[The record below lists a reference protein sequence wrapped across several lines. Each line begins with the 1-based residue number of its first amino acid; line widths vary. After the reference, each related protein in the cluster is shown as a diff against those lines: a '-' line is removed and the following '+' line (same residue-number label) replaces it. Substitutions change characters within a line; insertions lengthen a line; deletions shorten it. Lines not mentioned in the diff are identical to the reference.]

1 MVVWRILR
9 SRPDVV
15 LCIEPTLFSSP
26 AALFA
31 AKMIGARAVL
41 HVQDL
46 EVDAAF
52 EIGQIKAGLKKLAL
66 ALERRVL
73 GAYDRIVTISEKM
86 RAALLG
92 KGLEAAQVEVLRNW
106 VDLERIRPQPNRR
119 ANSYRS
125 ELAIAADVFVV
136 LYAGHIGAKQA
147 LHVVLDAA
155 RRLTN
160 SPDILFVIAGEGPMQ
175 RPLAETYR
183 DLTNVLYLP
192 LQPPERLNDLLNLAN
207 LHVLPQARRA
217 ADLVLP
223 SKLGGMLASGRP
235 IVAATDANTEL
246 GDILKGIAVIVPA
259 EDAEALAAA
268 ILAARR
274 EDLSAAVKRGL
285 KLAGAMSSQTV
296 LPLFEEAL
304 LDARSWTERQFE
316 PDVAA
321 AA

>member
-1 MVVWRILR
+1 M
-9 SRPDVV
+9 
-15 LCIEPTLFSSP
+15 
-26 AALFA
+26 
-31 AKMIGARAVL
+31 K
-41 HVQDL
+41 
-46 EVDAAF
+46 
-52 EIGQIKAGLKKLAL
+52 
-66 ALERRVL
+66 
-73 GAYDRIVTISEKM
+73 
-86 RAALLG
+86 
-92 KGLEAAQVEVLRNW
+92 
-106 VDLERIRPQPNRR
+106 
-119 ANSYRS
+119 
-125 ELAIAADVFVV
+125 
-136 LYAGHIGAKQA
+136 
-147 LHVVLDAA
+147 
-155 RRLTN
+155 
-160 SPDILFVIAGEGPMQ
+160 

-259 EDAEALAAA
+259 EDAEELAAA

-285 KLAGAMSSQTV
+285 KLAGAMSSHRV